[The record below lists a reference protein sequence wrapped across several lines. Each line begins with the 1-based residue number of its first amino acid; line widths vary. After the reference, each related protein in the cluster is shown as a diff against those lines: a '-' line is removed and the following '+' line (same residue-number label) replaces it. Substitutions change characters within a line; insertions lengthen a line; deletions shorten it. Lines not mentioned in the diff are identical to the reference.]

1 MGRKKG
7 KQSGSFGSKLKRSNY
22 LSEILQQQYEN
33 NATLPVG
40 QIGHAKRRS
49 DSSILAAKRSS
60 SISPPSSSFS
70 LSPSSTSISKRRTA
84 INLNQLRGLIRER
97 ILEDRVLDANQRRA
111 RLFLTRPIT
120 SQQSDNKQDNSHTN
134 CIRRQEQVHDHL
146 RDEIQMIQAGW
157 LLTYDHRSV
166 LAGLQSSSFFNTSLS
181 SSNMIGVHSL
191 ENLTIHALASVM
203 RDYVDA
209 CGVDYMHG
217 RMAELPGSVIAKLSS
232 KVRDVTDDMAYVLGH
247 HPHVERLVLN
257 GCDDFYQSCSILH
270 EEDEEDLYEYESKS
284 SLGSSWLTTKGL
296 YCMINA
302 ENHTLISEK
311 GECKHEEVIDSWESL
326 SLQDEEDKITDL
338 YSSSHVPFV
347 RSSLETMTSWTNNL
361 QRLELRSFHPT
372 DPREFIGFLMKCSKL
387 THLSLAYSL
396 NSITGRKLLLLE
408 DDINNRKSGTKT
420 ILEVLPNLQVLDLH
434 GCRWLQLDI
443 LKVFLDRIM
452 RSSDTGSSSS
462 SSRRTTLEMVCIGGC
477 SSYVS
482 RECASL
488 NSKDLPMLCIHP
500 PL

>member
-33 NATLPVG
+33 NATLSVG
-40 QIGHAKRRS
+40 QIGHAKSLS

-70 LSPSSTSISKRRTA
+70 LSPSSSSISKRRTA

-111 RLFLTRPIT
+111 RLFLTRSS
-120 SQQSDNKQDNSHTN
+120 SQQSDNKQENSHTN
-134 CIRRQEQVHDHL
+134 CIRRQKQVHDHL
-146 RDEIQMIQAGW
+146 RDEIELIQAGW

-166 LAGLQSSSFFNTSLS
+166 LAGLHSSSFFNTSLS
-181 SSNMIGVHSL
+181 SNNMTGVHSL

-203 RDYVDA
+203 RDYIDA

-217 RMAELPGSVIAKLSS
+217 RIAELPGSVIAKLSS

-257 GCDDFYQSCSILH
+257 GSDDFYQSCSILQ

-284 SLGSSWLTTKGL
+284 SLGSSRLTTKGL
-296 YCMINA
+296 YYMINA
-302 ENHTLISEK
+302 ENHTLTSEK
-311 GECKHEEVIDSWESL
+311 SECKHDEVIDSWENL

-338 YSSSHVPFV
+338 YLSSHVPFV

-396 NSITGRKLLLLE
+396 NSITGPKLLLLE
-408 DDINNRKSGTKT
+408 DDLSNRKSGTKT
-420 ILEVLPNLQVLDLH
+420 ILDVLPNLQVLDLH

-443 LKVFLDRIM
+443 LKVFLGRII
-452 RSSDTGSSSS
+452 RSSCTGSSGS

-477 SSYVS
+477 SSYVG